1 MSGEAEQLVREL
13 GLWFCALP
21 GVYRLLVHACRP
33 CWLQLAPLRACLLA
47 LRLLWFRRVLGEAER
62 LVRELGLCSC
72 AFPADFRLLVH
83 ACRSCWV
90 LLALLRECLLAAAP
104 LRWVLQPLLLALL
117 RCPVSLR
124 AAAWA

>member
-33 CWLQLAPLRACLLA
+33 CWLQLAPLRECLLAAAPLRWVLQLLLALRRLLWLLALLLA

-90 LLALLRECLLAAAP
+90 LLA
-104 LRWVLQPLLLALL
+104 
-117 RCPVSLR
+117 
-124 AAAWA
+124 